1 MYLGEYCNFLVFL
14 FDIGKLELDDGR
26 KIMFVLGCLVFMIIV
41 KLDGGFIYDI
51 FDMVVIRYRL
61 FDEKADWLIYVVDV
75 G

>member
-1 MYLGEYCNFLVFL
+1 
-14 FDIGKLELDDGR
+14 
-26 KIMFVLGCLVFMIIV
+26 MFVLGCLVFMIIV